1 MNLLK
6 QFAGQALT
14 YGVATI
20 LSRLVYYL
28 LVTVLLTH
36 LLGSDQAEFGT
47 YAFFYAYATVI
58 VALLSFRFDTALFRF
73 NNKQE
78 DTGQAFSTAIWTVGL
93 LAIMLALTGT
103 FFSQQI
109 AYWINFP
116 DDERY
121 VRWFAYILA
130 FDIINLIPFAKLR
143 LENKASTFGWLKVFN
158 VVLSSVLILFFLLV
172 LPQYKT
178 GVLSFLP
185 EMRATIDW
193 VFIANLIASATL
205 FFLLLPHMKGAGKGF
220 NASLC
225 KKMMYYAAPLV
236 VVSVCNALIQ
246 FFNVPLQEMFLAQ
259 GHEANLEE
267 AGVYDAMRRVAG
279 LFVMFTMAFNYAAEP
294 FFFNNASKETRETL
308 YGKIS
313 RLYLLVGGACVLGM
327 YLGVDLIKYLIGEN
341 FRGSLGLLPLLLIAY
356 LLLGLYYN
364 ISIWYK
370 LSDKTKYGA
379 YISLI
384 GCTITLA
391 ISIVLLPVI
400 GYVASAIATLVSY
413 FVMVIIG
420 YLWGQKHYPIRYPVA
435 KLTRDLMVII
445 MFIGLGYILRDFL
458 DGFFK
463 YMVYALIMM
472 SYLIYAYKSEKTE
485 WLGIFR
491 KAT

>member
-36 LLGSDQAEFGT
+36 ILGDNKAEFGT
-47 YAFFYAYATVI
+47 YGFFYAYATVI
-58 VALLSFRFDTALFRF
+58 VALLSFRLDTALFRF
-73 NNKQE
+73 NKQD
-78 DTGQAFSTAIWTVGL
+78 DTGQAFSTAMITVGL
-93 LAIMLALTGT
+93 LAVSMAIVGT
-103 FFSQQI
+103 LFSQQI
-109 AYWINFP
+109 ANWINFP
-116 DDERY
+116 SDERY

-143 LENKASTFGWLKVFN
+143 LDNKVRTFAWLKVFN
-158 VVLSSVLILFFLLV
+158 VILSSVLILFFLIV
-172 LPQYKT
+172 LPRYEN
-178 GVLSFLP
+178 GMFSFLP
-185 EMRATIDW
+185 ELKETIDW
-193 VFIANLIASATL
+193 VFIANLIASASL
-205 FFLLLPHMKGAGKGF
+205 FLLLTPHMKGSLSGF
-220 NASLC
+220 NSALF
-225 KKMMYYAAPLV
+225 KKMVYYAAPLV

-246 FFNVPLQEMFLAQ
+246 FFNVPLQEMFLDE
-259 GHEANLEE
+259 GHEANLGE

-279 LFVMFTMAFNYAAEP
+279 LFVMFTTAFNYAAEP

-313 RLYLLVGGACVLGM
+313 RLYLLIGGACILGM
-327 YLGVDLIKYLIGEN
+327 YLGVDVIKHLIGEN
-341 FRGSLGLLPLLLIAY
+341 YRGGLGLLPVLLIAY

-384 GCTITLA
+384 GCGITLI
-391 ISIVLLPVI
+391 ISITLLPLI
-400 GYVASAIATLVSY
+400 GYAASAIATLASY
-413 FVMVIIG
+413 FVMVVIG
-420 YLWGQKHYPIRYPVA
+420 YAWGQKHYPISYPVA
-435 KLTRDLMVII
+435 KLTRDMVVII
-445 MFIGLGYILRDFL
+445 AFIGLGHVLGEFL
-458 DGFFK
+458 EGPLK
-463 YMVYALIMM
+463 YGVYAIIMM
-472 SYLIYAYKSEKTE
+472 TYLGYAYMSEKAE
-485 WLGIFR
+485 WQGIFR